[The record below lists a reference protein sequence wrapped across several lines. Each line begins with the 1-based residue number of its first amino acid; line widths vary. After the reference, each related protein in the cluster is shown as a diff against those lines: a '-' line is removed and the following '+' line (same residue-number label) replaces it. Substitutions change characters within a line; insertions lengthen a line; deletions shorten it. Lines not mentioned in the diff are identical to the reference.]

1 MSQSLLILVGL
12 LLGTVSSSPDQ
23 RNVTYCVRE
32 KGSCGSN
39 FGCTECWPLMWFVN
53 RSQTILNDSTI
64 IFLPGNHS
72 LESDGQHMSLVNFFN
87 KHNLRLMGSWCAVST
102 DQGPTPCSR
111 VMCRGQTGISF
122 NFSSNIHIQGLDF
135 KGCGVASLE
144 TTAGTLNFFN
154 SINISISHITIT
166 DSNGPSLSI
175 AKVCSGFVNITNS
188 LFKKCMLLTCEYS
201 NNVQIFF
208 DNCSANY
215 LEPTSLNLAISSIS
229 FGNRQLNRQSS
240 KGLYLRIH
248 QPMVNVTVANVTI
261 ANGSAKYGGNVKIHM
276 IIFASNSSQVKF
288 INSRIIKGNAEHGGG
303 VYIHLF
309 PHTFYCN
316 SSSTASSSEIS
327 LIGTAFEENCATLQN
342 GSGGGLS
349 IIYEGQIGLCYSPVK
364 VTINRCVFIH
374 NCAKTA
380 VAILI
385 SQLKLPSYMPHVE
398 SQLLITLNK
407 CVFKENY
414 LISYTEQ
421 TNEDGIV
428 DLYTTNYMTIRNSV
442 FADNNGT
449 ALLLQDSTVLF
460 EGKTTFVSNSAAYG
474 AAIRVCDTS
483 VIYLNN
489 GTHVLFKNNTALVA
503 GGAIYA
509 GEQCLE
515 KIPRCFY
522 QPISSSSIKQLSK
535 EMSLTFV
542 NNSAVLAGDAIYG
555 GSIDYC
561 FTVSTPNRHSA
572 NNIGGALFK
581 AIFTFHP
588 NSSSMVTSDAYG
600 VCVCDPVTGEPNCT
614 MRELPLGN
622 KFPGETFEVAVTAV
636 GQTNGT
642 VPAMLNVSTAN
653 SDSTIDIHKQNKL
666 TKCQTISLTVFAKPG
681 TNVTLKVFVVE
692 TNPAKQNSNYYRIPK
707 LTARVKMAPCPWVFQ
722 LNKKDNSCDCNEIFN
737 STNTSIQCD
746 INTVSVQKPGFVWFS
761 CSDYTEGNGSCKE
774 LEGSSHNRH
783 CTGEWQTFTQSNI
796 SNQCDR
802 GWDGRLCGHCEANYS
817 LSLGFPTCVI
827 TEEHCSVL
835 KLVLLLFAFLLAGI
849 FLVCF
854 LAIFN
859 LTVAEGAFNGLVFFA
874 NCIHANQN
882 SFFQMEHKSSTTSF
896 FRVFIAW
903 LNLDLGFQV
912 CLYSGMTA
920 YQKFWLEC
928 GFLLYL
934 LLIGV
939 VIVCLS
945 HKFIWFTRLIGR
957 NVVPVLSTVML
968 LAYPKL
974 VRRSIKGLHCTRN
987 TYWSTDKHIPLMW
1000 YEDETINCFTGKHIP
1015 MFIVSL
1021 IVFIVAALYVV
1032 SLLMIQCLQRGSGWC
1047 VLRWVNKLRPF
1058 FEANTGPCRNHYRFW
1073 PGLLHLIKFGVFLE
1087 SILFSTEK
1095 DKILTLT
1102 AICVFMFFLV
1112 LIFPRGVYKKW
1123 PLNLLEF
1130 WLFLCLGM
1138 TTVLLVIKE
1147 NSPSREHYT
1156 NVSIT
1161 IAAATFVLIL
1171 LFQTYKRVQK
1181 TRKWKKSITWLQNKR
1196 NRRRPLND
1204 DCAVTNEDA
1213 PLLGPQG
1220 CMPPVVNY
1228 IDIREPLLEDD

>member
-23 RNVTYCVRE
+23 RNVTYCVHE
-32 KGSCGSN
+32 KESCGSN

-53 RSQTILNDSTI
+53 RSQTIPNDSTI

-87 KHNLRLMGSWCAVST
+87 KHNLRLKGSTVPNIHGSI
-102 DQGPTPCSR
+102 PSSRLVCS
-111 VMCRGQTGISF
+111 GHTGF
-122 NFSSNIHIQGLDF
+122 RFQFSSNIQIQGLSF
-135 KGCGVASLE
+135 EGCGVGLPEIIS
-144 TTAGTLNFFN
+144 TLHIFK
-154 SINISISHITIT
+154 STNISLSHIIIT
-166 DSNGPSLSI
+166 DSNGPSLTI
-175 AKVCSGFVNITNS
+175 VQVCRGFVSITNT
-188 LFKKCMLLTCEYS
+188 LFKRCILPTCSYS
-201 NNVQIFF
+201 DNVKIQFE
-208 DNCSANY
+208 NCTAYN
-215 LEPTSLNLAISSIS
+215 LKPTSLLFANSELS
-229 FGNRQLNRQSS
+229 FGNGGPKLRG
-240 KGLYLRIH
+240 KGLFLKVH
-248 QPMVNVTVANVTI
+248 QPMVSITVANVKI
-261 ANGSAKYGGNVKIHM
+261 ANGSAIFGGNVDIHM
-276 IIFASNSSQVKF
+276 FIFELNSSQIHF
-288 INSRIIKGNAEHGGG
+288 INSQITNGSAEHGGG
-303 VYIHLF
+303 MYIYLI
-309 PHTFYCN
+309 PHSFYCN
-316 SSSTASSSEIS
+316 TSQLLNTASGSEIS
-327 LIGTAFEENCATLQN
+327 FINTTFKENNATVKN
-342 GSGGGLS
+342 SSGGGFFVTHRGRIGSCLS
-349 IIYEGQIGLCYSPVK
+349 STNIVFE
-364 VTINRCVFIH
+364 RCTFTH
-374 NCAKTA
+374 NHAKTA
-380 VAILI
+380 VAMLI
-385 SQLKLPSYMPHVE
+385 SQLKIPNYLQHMEP
-398 SQLLITLNK
+398 QLTVTLNT
-407 CVFKENY
+407 CTFRENY
-414 LISYTEQ
+414 LLDYDEQ
-421 TNEDGIV
+421 DNKDGII
-428 DLYTTNYMTIRNSV
+428 DFYTTDSV
-442 FADNNGT
+442 IIKYSEFIHNNGT
-449 ALLLQDSTVLF
+449 ALLLIDSTVLF
-460 EGKTTFVSNSAAYG
+460 EGDIGFRNNLAPYG
-474 AAIRVCDTS
+474 AAIRVCETS
-483 VIYLNN
+483 LIFLKN
-489 GTHVLFKNNTALVA
+489 GTHVLFENNVASIA

-515 KIPRCFY
+515 KTPRCFY
-522 QPISSSSIKQLSK
+522 QPISNSTIEHLKE

-542 NNSAVLAGDAIYG
+542 NNSAALAGDAIYG
-555 GSIDYC
+555 GSVDYC
-561 FTVSTPNRHSA
+561 FTMIAPHSHYA
-572 NNIGGALFK
+572 PNIGDALFK

-600 VCVCDPVTGEPNCT
+600 VCVCDPITGEPNCT
-614 MRELPLGN
+614 MRELSLGN
-622 KFPGETFEVAVTAV
+622 KFPGETFEVDVTAV

-681 TNVTLKVFVVE
+681 TNVTLKVFVME
-692 TNPAKQNSNYYRIPK
+692 TNPAKENSNYYRIPK

-722 LNKKDNSCDCNEIFN
+722 LNKKRSCDCNEIFN
-737 STNTSIQCD
+737 STNTSILCD
-746 INTVSVQKPGFVWFS
+746 INTVSIRKPGLTWFS
-761 CSDYTEGNGSCKE
+761 CSDYTEGNSSCQE

-783 CTGEWQTFTQSNI
+783 GTGEWRTLTQSNI
-796 SNQCDR
+796 SDQCEK
-802 GWDGRLCGHCEANYS
+802 GWGGRLCAHCETNYS

-827 TEEHCSVL
+827 TEEHCSVW
-835 KLVLLLFAFLLAGI
+835 KLVLLLFAFLLAGVL
-849 FLVCF
+849 LVCF

-987 TYWSTDKHIPLMW
+987 SYWSTDKHIPLMW

-1021 IVFIVAALYVV
+1021 IVFIVATLYVV

-1058 FEANTGPCRNHYRFW
+1058 FEANTGPCRDHYRFW
-1073 PGLLHLIKFGVFLE
+1073 PGLLHLIRSGVFLE
-1087 SILFSTEK
+1087 STLFSTEK
-1095 DKILTLT
+1095 DKILNLT

-1112 LIFPRGVYKKW
+1112 LVFPHGVYKKW

-1181 TRKWKKSITWLQNKR
+1181 TRKWKKFISWLQNKR